1 DKAAAIAIKYVPN
14 TALELMIT
22 GLKQL
27 ADLKVYGL
35 DGGISAEQ
43 IQKTQDALKAIKKL
57 TNVLKPEGVAKATF
71 VQQAV
76 KGLGGLGVGGG
87 APVFP
92 RPSARQH

>member
-1 DKAAAIAIKYVPN
+1 
-14 TALELMIT
+14 MIT

-43 IQKTQDALKAIKKL
+43 IQKTQDVLKAIKKL
-57 TNVLKPEGVAKATF
+57 TTVLKPEDVANATF

-76 KGLGGLGVGGG
+76 KALGG
-87 APVFP
+87 
-92 RPSARQH
+92 

>member
-1 DKAAAIAIKYVPN
+1 
-14 TALELMIT
+14 MIT

-57 TNVLKPEGVAKATF
+57 TTVLKPEDVADATF

-76 KGLGGLGVGGG
+76 KALGG
-87 APVFP
+87 
-92 RPSARQH
+92 

>member
-1 DKAAAIAIKYVPN
+1 M
-14 TALELMIT
+14 TT

-57 TNVLKPEGVAKATF
+57 TTVFKPEDVADATF

-76 KGLGGLGVGGG
+76 KALGG
-87 APVFP
+87 
-92 RPSARQH
+92 